1 MSKRRPLPAARP
13 GNGFLALLADVKTR
27 IRAAQT
33 RAVLAVNAELVRLYW
48 DIGRLIDERQQR
60 EGWGAAVIPRL
71 ARELHNAL
79 PEMKGFSERNIGL
92 MIAFFREYPN
102 PAKFL
107 QQPAAKLP
115 APEKVPQPAAQLP
128 DSLLW
133 SIPWFHHA
141 ILIQKVK
148 DLSIRRWY
156 MEQTLANGWSRNILA
171 LAIDSCAHERQGKAI
186 TNFAQLLPSPQSD
199 LAVQTL
205 KDPYI
210 FDVRHDNCEGIA
222 DTVSRTLG
230 RRCLS
235 RPTYLKSKD
244 NRDHS
249 LLVKRRLTT
258 KCPYHAPQGLRSM
271 VKATLLELQFHRTS
285 GSPVDRAFDDNADR
299 SGRSNRTRPDPQ
311 RTG

>member
-1 MSKRRPLPAARP
+1 M
-13 GNGFLALLADVKTR
+13 F
-27 IRAAQT
+27 
-33 RAVLAVNAELVRLYW
+33 Y
-48 DIGRLIDERQQR
+48 ER
-60 EGWGAAVIPRL
+60 
-71 ARELHNAL
+71 
-79 PEMKGFSERNIGL
+79 
-92 MIAFFREYPN
+92 
-102 PAKFL
+102 
-107 QQPAAKLP
+107 
-115 APEKVPQPAAQLP
+115 
-128 DSLLW
+128 
-133 SIPWFHHA
+133 
-141 ILIQKVK
+141 
-148 DLSIRRWY
+148 
-156 MEQTLANGWSRNILA
+156 TA
-171 LAIDSCAHERQGKAI
+171 LAKKSETVIQQELQALREKDRL
-186 TNFAQLLPSPQSD
+186 TPD
-199 LAVQTL
+199 LVFR
-205 KDPYI
+205 DPYLL
-210 FDVRHDNCEGIA
+210 DVRHDNCEGIA